1 MTWPGA
7 RVSWLRL
14 ACLVIAASFI
24 SVGRCR
30 AQDARDFNAD
40 TPGKSYTPY
49 TVAQGYYQLE
59 SETFHIVEMGTTQTI
74 ETLDPVFKYGLTSDF
89 ELEVMTTGLLNMQS
103 TQNGRTVSLTGF
115 GDVVPG
121 FKWNVVGNDRG
132 VFSAALKVGLKI
144 PTASAGLGNGAVEY
158 YIAAPMQ
165 VALPFDFSL
174 QLQEEVDI
182 LKNQADTGHNF
193 SYSEDVSLGRSFGKV
208 SVSLE
213 AFAQSATDPDFKA
226 LYTADVGVGYAL
238 TPVVVLSFGT
248 YFGLNRYAP
257 KIEAYTGF
265 GFRF

>member
-1 MTWPGA
+1 MRALSGG
-7 RVSWLRL
+7 RYG
-14 ACLVIAASFI
+14 LVLVLPAVLGFCAAA
-24 SVGRCR
+24 R

-49 TVAQGYYQLE
+49 TVAQGYFQIE
-59 SETFHIVEMGTTQTI
+59 SDSFHIIEMGNTQTI

-89 ELEVMTTGLLNMQS
+89 ELEVTTTGLLNMQT

-121 FKWNVVGNDRG
+121 FKWNVFGNNWDI
-132 VFSAALKVGLKI
+132 FSAALKFGLKI
-144 PTASAGLGNGAVEY
+144 PTAAAGLGDGAVEY
-158 YIAAPMQ
+158 YFVAPTQ
-165 VALPFDFSL
+165 LALPFSLSL

-182 LKNQADTGHNF
+182 LKNQANTGKNF
-193 SYSEDVSLGRSFGKV
+193 NYSEDVSLSRSFGKV

-213 AFAQSATDPDFKA
+213 AFAESATDPNVHA
-226 LYTADVGVGYAL
+226 LYTADFGVGYAV
-238 TPVVVLSFGT
+238 TPVVVISFGT

-257 KIEAYTGF
+257 SVEAYTGF